1 MPHHPENLSPMG
13 LGQKVPAWACICLI
27 VGLHVQVN
35 AWGPLEV
42 EMCGRGSAVLCCA
55 DCHASWGQ
63 GQ

>member
-42 EMCGRGSAVLCCA
+42 EMCGRGSAVLC
-55 DCHASWGQ
+55 
-63 GQ
+63 